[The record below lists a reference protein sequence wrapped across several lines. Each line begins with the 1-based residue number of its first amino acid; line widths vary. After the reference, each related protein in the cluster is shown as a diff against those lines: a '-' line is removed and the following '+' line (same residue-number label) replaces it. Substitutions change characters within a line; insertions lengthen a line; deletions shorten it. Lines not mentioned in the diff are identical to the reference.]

1 MLELLGGHAFHRVE
15 IYESDGAY
23 ADERLIAH
31 LIQKNKQMA
40 AVLTVWK
47 VFGACDGP
55 KLRN

>member
-40 AVLTVWK
+40 AVRTVWC
-47 VFGACDGP
+47 V
-55 KLRN
+55 